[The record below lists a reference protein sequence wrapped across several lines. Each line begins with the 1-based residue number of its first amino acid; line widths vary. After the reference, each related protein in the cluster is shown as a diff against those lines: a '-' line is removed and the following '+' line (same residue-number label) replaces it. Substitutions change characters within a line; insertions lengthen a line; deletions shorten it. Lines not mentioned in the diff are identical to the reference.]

1 MPGIFDPEQIEELKK
16 LPPQEAFE
24 RVKDA
29 LYRSRDAGSHDFMDA
44 FEGLVEGGVFTP
56 EQLEEFLA

>member
-1 MPGIFDPEQIEELKK
+1 MTGIFDPQEIESLRK
-16 LPPQEAFE
+16 LPAREAFE

-29 LYRSRDAGSHDFMDA
+29 LYRRGDAGSHDFLDA
-44 FEGLVEGGVFTP
+44 FQELVEAGVFTS

>member
-1 MPGIFDPEQIEELKK
+1 MLHPDEIEVLRG

-29 LYRSRDAGSHDFMDA
+29 LYRSGSVSSHEFM
-44 FEGLVEGGVFTP
+44 ETYQELVEVGILTP
-56 EQLEEFLA
+56 EQLEEFLK